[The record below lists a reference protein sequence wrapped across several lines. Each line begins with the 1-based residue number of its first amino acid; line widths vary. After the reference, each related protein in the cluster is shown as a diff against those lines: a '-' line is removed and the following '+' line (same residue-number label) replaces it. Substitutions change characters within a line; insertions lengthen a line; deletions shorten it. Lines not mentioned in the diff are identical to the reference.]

1 MEYLGLSLDFKTASG
16 ECIQLIHSSIIFHDF
31 CPYDMFKVIYS
42 FLNFGGQDHVYLGER
57 KKSFILDFGEGNG
70 TPLQYSCLENPMDRG
85 AWWAAVHGVARS
97 QTRLS
102 DFTFTFLHWRR
113 KWQPTPVFLPGES

>member
-31 CPYDMFKVIYS
+31 CHYDMFKVIYS

-57 KKSFILDFGEGNG
+57 KKSFILDFGI
-70 TPLQYSCLENPMDRG
+70 SENYG
-85 AWWAAVHGVARS
+85 KEALGICHQEHKNLGKNLSELTLLKSGGS
-97 QTRLS
+97 QE
-102 DFTFTFLHWRR
+102 FI
-113 KWQPTPVFLPGES
+113 ENI